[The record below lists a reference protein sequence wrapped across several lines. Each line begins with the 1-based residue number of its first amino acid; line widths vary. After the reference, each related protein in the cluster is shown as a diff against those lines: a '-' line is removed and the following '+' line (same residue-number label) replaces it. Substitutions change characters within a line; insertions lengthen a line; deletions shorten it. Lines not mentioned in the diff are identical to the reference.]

1 MSVTTPQF
9 EIPSEMRVVAQRSIE
24 QANLAF
30 ENYMRMTWD
39 ASSRFEARVEESQA
53 DVQEVG
59 NKTMNFVL
67 HNITLTFEFCQRVVQ
82 VKEPAELLR
91 LLNDFIQ
98 SQMQILSEQV
108 KNLGLA
114 LSKVAMDGM
123 KDLGETA
130 SKTAMSVKDLGETAT
145 KTAMKNVKDLSEAAT
160 KTAKEGM
167 RDLGET
173 AEAA

>member
-1 MSVTTPQF
+1 
-9 EIPSEMRVVAQRSIE
+9 
-24 QANLAF
+24 
-30 ENYMRMTWD
+30 MRMTWD

-67 HNITLTFEFCQRVVQ
+67 HNITSTFEFCQRFVQ

-108 KNLGLA
+108 RNLGLA
-114 LSKVAMDGM
+114 LSKVAIEGIKGRKRANWRPNRSAIVD
-123 KDLGETA
+123 A
-130 SKTAMSVKDLGETAT
+130 NPAT
-145 KTAMKNVKDLSEAAT
+145 GN
-160 KTAKEGM
+160 
-167 RDLGET
+167 
-173 AEAA
+173 